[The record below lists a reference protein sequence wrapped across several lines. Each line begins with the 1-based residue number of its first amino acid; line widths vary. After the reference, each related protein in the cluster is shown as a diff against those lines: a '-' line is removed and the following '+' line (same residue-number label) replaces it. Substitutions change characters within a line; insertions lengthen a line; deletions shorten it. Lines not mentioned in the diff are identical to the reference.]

1 RGRGDSAPSGPAGR
15 IWRRDGAA
23 GAATSSRR
31 GSRRGG
37 PRRGGRDD
45 RAGRGERVDLK
56 KLNAA
61 AESTANN
68 PFAKFFSKDE
78 PAPPAP
84 PEPRPEP
91 RPEES
96 KQAPPAEQTPA
107 PETPAADAPP
117 AGAPAP
123 DAE

>member
-1 RGRGDSAPSGPAGR
+1 
-15 IWRRDGAA
+15 RDGAA

-31 GSRRGG
+31 GTRRGG

-61 AESTANN
+61 AESTSNN
-68 PFAKFFSKDE
+68 PFAKFFGTDE

-84 PEPRPEP
+84 KDKGPKKDKEPKETPPQEATP
-91 RPEES
+91 QQAAP
-96 KQAPPAEQTPA
+96 QQAAPPQGGSAE
-107 PETPAADAPP
+107 PEKKE
-117 AGAPAP
+117 GAQPS
-123 DAE
+123 